1 MATIKKTGSAQIDEA
16 MKKVDAAKATV
27 KKAEEAKKAE
37 PAKAAAKKA
46 EPAKTAAKKA
56 EPAKTA
62 AKKAEPAKTAAKTA
76 AKKTATKKAAPAKKT
91 AAKQE
96 VFLEWAGNK
105 LSTEDIVAKVKAAS
119 GKKTIK
125 ELNIYVQP
133 ETNMVYYTAD
143 DEKGDIALF

>member
-37 PAKAAAKKA
+37 PAKA
-46 EPAKTAAKKA
+46 AAKKA